1 MDADALLKEV
11 RHKERSF
18 RRTIFWRDVREVG
31 VAGLL
36 AVFFLW
42 FGIKGR
48 VWSLFV
54 LAALLMGV
62 AVFMIVDRLRQRR
75 RQPSHSDPLLA
86 CAEESL
92 AQINHQIWLL
102 KNVFWWYLL
111 PPGVGAAL
119 FYCQV
124 SWSMLEAGLW
134 RLKDLWGP
142 LGGVLVFWGIYW
154 LNQLCV
160 RKDLEPRRRE
170 LEALLQRLKDPN
182 HVGNLPAGD
191 IQT

>member
-1 MDADALLKEV
+1 
-11 RHKERSF
+11 
-18 RRTIFWRDVREVG
+18 
-31 VAGLL
+31 
-36 AVFFLW
+36 
-42 FGIKGR
+42 
-48 VWSLFV
+48 
-54 LAALLMGV
+54 
-62 AVFMIVDRLRQRR
+62 
-75 RQPSHSDPLLA
+75 
-86 CAEESL
+86 
-92 AQINHQIWLL
+92 
-102 KNVFWWYLL
+102 
-111 PPGVGAAL
+111 
-119 FYCQV
+119 
-124 SWSMLEAGLW
+124 MLEAGLW